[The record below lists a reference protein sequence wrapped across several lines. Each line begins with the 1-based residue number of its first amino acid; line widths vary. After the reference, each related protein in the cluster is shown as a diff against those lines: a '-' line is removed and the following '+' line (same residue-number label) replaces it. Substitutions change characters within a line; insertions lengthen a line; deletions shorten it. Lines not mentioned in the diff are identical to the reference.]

1 MEYPEVD
8 WFLEPA
14 EAGTLLD
21 LWSFGRAPLGP
32 ALQFRSSA
40 LIGLDSIAVWI
51 CDIQLL
57 KPCENYQRI
66 SKCALG
72 GCGRRMKRG
81 TRRVSCYSLAEMS
94 PSSVP
99 HS

>member
-40 LIGLDSIAVWI
+40 LIGLDSIAVW
-51 CDIQLL
+51 
-57 KPCENYQRI
+57 KF
-66 SKCALG
+66 K
-72 GCGRRMKRG
+72 RMKRHPPTVAAWSNRIFVAWPYKKG
-81 TRRVSCYSLAEMS
+81 VTDVL
-94 PSSVP
+94 
-99 HS
+99 